1 MLTDLL
7 KELAQAI
14 DKSDMAE
21 RDKILHDLQRVG
33 MDEATALDLAKLF
46 TTTVT
51 E

>member
-1 MLTDLL
+1 MLTDML

-14 DKSDMAE
+14 AKSDMAG
-21 RDKILHDLQRVG
+21 RNKILRGLQRVG